1 MLVPA
6 DHLVLKLLLV
16 FARPYLAGIFI
27 GSAHFCK
34 RICSAWAN
42 ASRRACHRSTLIEPS
57 PAPPSIESQIQR

>member
-42 ASRRACHRSTLIEPS
+42 ASRRAAFYRVTDPEVMP
-57 PAPPSIESQIQR
+57 RV